1 MLSLIKDLLSREPVI
16 NGNVF
21 ALATSNCP
29 NRKG

>member
-1 MLSLIKDLLSREPVI
+1 MLSTIKALFSREPVI